1 MDSINGKVNNSN
13 NMKTYAEGNNSY
25 VSPSTTDYL
34 GRIQSSTEVMD
45 FSDTEEVAVTDT
57 EAHKI
62 DVGGILKKTGAT
74 LGTGVVS
81 VVEGADSL
89 VEKVADFGVKIASK
103 VVGLGARAIDAFNKN
118 NPNYS
123 SLEEKITNA
132 ANNYINVEHSK
143 ERADYFFDN
152 TKIGNLLKENS
163 YDYEKARDIG
173 NKIGV
178 ATGCVVAAYGIA
190 TAVGAA
196 IAAAPAV
203 VAGGTATGGV
213 AAAGGGLLT
222 AGETIGLLPAATSA
236 TTALVTTGAA
246 ETALV
251 PVAASA
257 TTALTTTGAVST
269 ALTSAPAV
277 TSALAP
283 IASTAVGAAK
293 ALGDGMIYADFVD
306 VTGKVAPFALK
317 SAMGLLGKVGAVL
330 GTVGIG
336 SASLA
341 TLLNNKKSDTK
352 IEQGL
357 DKVSL
362 ANEGKPDSKRL
373 DDYEEALV
381 NEDPFADES
390 DRISVKSSK
399 YGKTFGTEPTFTIGY
414 QTAYD
419 ANSGENAKNL
429 NTTIMF
435 DGNSVIK
442 NFKAFDHD
450 GNMVDVQVEIN
461 DNMSIDDVMNQAYKT
476 SKEMGVDPSS
486 LIANVTDQSGNS
498 RAWVKASDIMP
509 FNINN
514 N

>member
-1 MDSINGKVNNSN
+1 MDSINGKMNNSN
-13 NMKTYAEGNNSY
+13 KMKTYAEGNNSY
-25 VSPSTTDYL
+25 VSSSSTDYL

-45 FSDTEEVAVTDT
+45 FSDTEEISEEEQARIKAARLT
-57 EAHKI
+57 AAKY
-62 DVGGILKKTGAT
+62 VGITV
-74 LGTGVVS
+74 LG
-81 VVEGADSL
+81 
-89 VEKVADFGVKIASK
+89 
-103 VVGLGARAIDAFNKN
+103 
-118 NPNYS
+118 
-123 SLEEKITNA
+123 
-132 ANNYINVEHSK
+132 
-143 ERADYFFDN
+143 
-152 TKIGNLLKENS
+152 
-163 YDYEKARDIG
+163 
-173 NKIGV
+173 
-178 ATGCVVAAYGIA
+178 C
-190 TAVGAA
+190 AA
-196 IAAAPAV
+196 IAIAAPAALSALAGSGGLASAGGIAAEG
-203 VAGGTATGGV
+203 VASGTAT
-213 AAAGGGLLT
+213 GGLLT
-222 AGETIGLLPAATSA
+222 AGAAEGATSAAGLLTAGESVGLIPAATSA
-236 TTALVTTGAA
+236 TSALVATGTESALAPAVSGAIATTGIA
-246 ETALV
+246 ET
-251 PVAASA
+251 A
-257 TTALTTTGAVST
+257 TTAL
-269 ALTSAPAV
+269 
-277 TSALAP
+277 AP
-283 IASTAVGAAK
+283 ITSTAVGTAK

-330 GTVGIG
+330 GAVGIG

-352 IEQGL
+352 IEQSL
-357 DKVSL
+357 DKVTL
-362 ANEGKPDSKRL
+362 TNEGKPDIEKL

-381 NEDPFADES
+381 NENPFADES

-399 YGKTFGTEPTFTIGY
+399 YGKTFGTEPAFTTGY

-442 NFKAFDHD
+442 NFKAFDQD

-476 SKEMGVDPSS
+476 SKEMGIDPSS

>member
-1 MDSINGKVNNSN
+1 
-13 NMKTYAEGNNSY
+13 
-25 VSPSTTDYL
+25 
-34 GRIQSSTEVMD
+34 
-45 FSDTEEVAVTDT
+45 
-57 EAHKI
+57 
-62 DVGGILKKTGAT
+62 
-74 LGTGVVS
+74 
-81 VVEGADSL
+81 
-89 VEKVADFGVKIASK
+89 
-103 VVGLGARAIDAFNKN
+103 
-118 NPNYS
+118 
-123 SLEEKITNA
+123 
-132 ANNYINVEHSK
+132 
-143 ERADYFFDN
+143 
-152 TKIGNLLKENS
+152 
-163 YDYEKARDIG
+163 
-173 NKIGV
+173 
-178 ATGCVVAAYGIA
+178 
-190 TAVGAA
+190 
-196 IAAAPAV
+196 
-203 VAGGTATGGV
+203 
-213 AAAGGGLLT
+213 
-222 AGETIGLLPAATSA
+222 
-236 TTALVTTGAA
+236 
-246 ETALV
+246 
-251 PVAASA
+251 
-257 TTALTTTGAVST
+257 
-269 ALTSAPAV
+269 
-277 TSALAP
+277 
-283 IASTAVGAAK
+283 
-293 ALGDGMIYADFVD
+293 MIYADFVD

-399 YGKTFGTEPTFTIGY
+399 YGKTFGTEPTFTTGY

-486 LIANVTDQSGNS
+486 LIANVADQSGNS